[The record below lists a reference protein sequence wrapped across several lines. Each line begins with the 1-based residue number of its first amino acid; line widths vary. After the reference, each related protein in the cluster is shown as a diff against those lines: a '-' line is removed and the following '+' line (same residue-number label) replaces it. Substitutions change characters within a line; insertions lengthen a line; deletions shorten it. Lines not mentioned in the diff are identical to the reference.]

1 MAKTISKKDEV
12 FKPALAG
19 KRIPL
24 LTLDH
29 KWHQLFTQTQPDH
42 NILRLEN
49 ELNELLKRQG
59 KAKSETDKIKALKR
73 QLMHE
78 IVEHADEFSMGNDQK
93 AQKKAEENTRLIG
106 DCNEKLEGYADELL
120 DLPREIDR
128 VNKELMLCTMEICY
142 DRIQKNEVEIAQAA
156 EWINKT
162 RVELKERLVQ
172 KQEQETMNQELY
184 SYMHDIFGAEVIEM
198 FDMKF
203 HKETT

>member
-93 AQKKAEENTRLIG
+93 AQKKAEENTRFVMTG
-106 DCNEKLEGYADELL
+106 SRKMRWR
-120 DLPREIDR
+120 LPRRRNGSIR
-128 VNKELMLCTMEICY
+128 PVWN
-142 DRIQKNEVEIAQAA
+142 
-156 EWINKT
+156 
-162 RVELKERLVQ
+162 
-172 KQEQETMNQELY
+172 
-184 SYMHDIFGAEVIEM
+184 
-198 FDMKF
+198 
-203 HKETT
+203 

>member
-1 MAKTISKKDEV
+1 MLCKKGWEFMAKTISKKDEV

-93 AQKKAEENTRLIG
+93 AHRRIKSTLFTRF
-106 DCNEKLEGYADELL
+106 LL
-120 DLPREIDR
+120 FFMTAPP
-128 VNKELMLCTMEICY
+128 
-142 DRIQKNEVEIAQAA
+142 
-156 EWINKT
+156 
-162 RVELKERLVQ
+162 
-172 KQEQETMNQELY
+172 
-184 SYMHDIFGAEVIEM
+184 
-198 FDMKF
+198 
-203 HKETT
+203 

>member
-78 IVEHADEFSMGNDQK
+78 IVEHY
-93 AQKKAEENTRLIG
+93 L
-106 DCNEKLEGYADELL
+106 
-120 DLPREIDR
+120 
-128 VNKELMLCTMEICY
+128 
-142 DRIQKNEVEIAQAA
+142 
-156 EWINKT
+156 
-162 RVELKERLVQ
+162 
-172 KQEQETMNQELY
+172 
-184 SYMHDIFGAEVIEM
+184 
-198 FDMKF
+198 
-203 HKETT
+203 